1 MNDHVFAMHEV
12 VHIPGQSPTLVFL
25 HEGLGCVAMWKEFP
39 AQLALATGCSALI
52 YSRAGYGQ
60 SDPAELP
67 RPLDY
72 MERQGVAELAQ
83 TLAGIEDA
91 VLIGHSDGG
100 SIALAYAATH
110 TGLRGVIVE
119 AAHVFCEQI
128 SVRSI
133 EAARVSYEQGELR
146 RRLQHY
152 HGSNVDCAFWG
163 WNQAWLHPDFR
174 NWNIER
180 FLSSIHVPVLVI
192 QGRQDEYGT
201 LAQVEAISRQV
212 ASSQVLILEECGH
225 TPHRDQPEQTLRAMH
240 AFIAQLRCQQ

>member
-1 MNDHVFAMHEV
+1 M
-12 VHIPGQSPTLVFL
+12 
-25 HEGLGCVAMWKEFP
+25 AMWKDFP
-39 AQLALATGCSALI
+39 AQLAQATGCSALI
-52 YSRAGYGQ
+52 YSRAGSGQ
-60 SDPAELP
+60 SDPAQLP

-72 MERQGVAELAQ
+72 MEKQGVAELAQ

-133 EAARVSYEQGELR
+133 EAARVRYEQGELR
-146 RRLQHY
+146 RRLQRY

-163 WNQAWLHPDFR
+163 WNQAWLHPDFFKSGTSNDSLR
-174 NWNIER
+174 SR
-180 FLSSIHVPVLVI
+180 VPATFQHGPAVLP
-192 QGRQDEYGT
+192 RPNEH
-201 LAQVEAISRQV
+201 LMV
-212 ASSQVLILEECGH
+212 AN
-225 TPHRDQPEQTLRAMH
+225 
-240 AFIAQLRCQQ
+240 